1 MRKIKLL
8 APFLMLLSGL
18 IASLMMVFYRYD
30 RTQML
35 LILILV
41 MAFFYLAGVVIE
53 KQVNRFIQKYEEEEA
68 ERKAREGE
76 IIEKQPEEQEESGKE
91 AAPDED
97 GPQDTTEQ

>member
-41 MAFFYLAGVVIE
+41 MAFFYLAGRLIE
-53 KQVNRFIQKYEEEEA
+53 KQVNRFIRKYEEQEA
-68 ERKAREGE
+68 EKKAKEGE
-76 IIEKQPEEQEESGKE
+76 VIEKQAQEQEEQDQ
-91 AAPDED
+91 AAVPGEDE
-97 GPQDTTEQ
+97 PQNTAEQ